1 MRDKRPRASDVESH
15 PLGAPA
21 AKTPRVDE
29 DPEPWDRIQS
39 GDFQVVRV
47 KWSGDR
53 CAVCS
58 SEVDYDTDQLLHC
71 HGCGIAVHQSCYG
84 VRKLPRPEDKWICS
98 ACEAVHQG
106 QPRPQC
112 VVCPID
118 GGALKPTTLSGI
130 WCHVACMHVRH
141 HIRCKPA
148 QHFARLH
155 HCRQLSRDDQIEGVG
170 GEGILAWQVICNLG
184 A

>member
-1 MRDKRPRASDVESH
+1 MRGWLAGGSRQRVVPRDKRPRPSDIDSQ
-15 PLGAPA
+15 PLGGPA
-21 AKTPRVDE
+21 TKTPRVE
-29 DPEPWDRIQS
+29 EEQEPWERIRS

-71 HGCGIAVHQSCYG
+71 HSCGIAVHQSCYG

-112 VVCPID
+112 AVCPID
-118 GGALKPTTLSGI
+118 GGALKMTTLPGV
-130 WCHVACMHVRH
+130 WCHVACMQVSRTVSVACNACGVVSHAEDVVRSGS
-141 HIRCKPA
+141 CV
-148 QHFARLH
+148 
-155 HCRQLSRDDQIEGVG
+155 S
-170 GEGILAWQVICNLG
+170 
-184 A
+184 